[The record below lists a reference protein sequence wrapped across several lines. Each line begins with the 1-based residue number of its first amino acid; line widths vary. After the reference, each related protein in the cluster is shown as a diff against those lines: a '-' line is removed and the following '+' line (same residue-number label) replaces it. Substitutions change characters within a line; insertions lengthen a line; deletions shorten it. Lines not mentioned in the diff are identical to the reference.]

1 MPLPTEQIGSIPR
14 TREVVEANEAAMLGK
29 LSGGELEGVLEEGVR
44 ETIAS
49 LEATGSPVVSD
60 GEQSKSSFVTYAIEG
75 LENLA
80 PGGVQIPFEDGHTRQ
95 LPTLTGGPF
104 RYGVHADRYLR
115 AAQGYATVPV
125 KQAVIAASALSLL
138 YPQGGL
144 SDYPQDEFLKDLVDE
159 AEADV
164 RRCLDAGAHCVQ
176 IDFTEGRL
184 SVKLDPSKQLLT
196 QFIELN
202 NAVLDRFT
210 PQERARIGVHTC
222 PGGDQEST
230 HSLDVDYADLL
241 PSLLELRAGSFYIQM
256 ASESDKPRVLDIIRE
271 NRRDGQR
278 IFIGVID
285 PLSSRVETPEEV
297 RDLLLEAAEYI
308 PRQQLGSCDDC
319 GFSPFADDVT
329 RSRETAFAKIAAR
342 VEGTRMASEK
352 LGV

>member
-1 MPLPTEQIGSIPR
+1 MPLPTEQIGSVPR
-14 TREVVEANEAAMLGK
+14 TRELVEAEQAAQSGEIAISELLGIRDEA
-29 LSGGELEGVLEEGVR
+29 VR
-44 ETIAS
+44 ETIAA

-60 GEQSKSSFVTYAIEG
+60 GEQAKSSFVTYAIEG

-80 PGGVQIPFEDGHTRQ
+80 PGGVEIPFEDGHTRQ
-95 LPTLTGGPF
+95 LPALTAGPF
-104 RYGVHADRYLR
+104 RYGVHADGYLR
-115 AAQGYATVPV
+115 TAQRYATVPV

-138 YPQGGL
+138 YPQEAL
-144 SDYPQDEFLKDLVDE
+144 PDYPQSEFLKDLVDE
-159 AEADV
+159 AEIDV

-202 NAVLDRFT
+202 NSVLDRFT
-210 PQERARIGVHTC
+210 PQERERIGVHTC

-230 HSLDVDYADLL
+230 HSLDVDYSDLL
-241 PSLLELRAGSFYIQM
+241 PSLLELKAGSFYIQM
-256 ASESDKPRVLDIIRE
+256 ASESDKPRALDIIRA
-271 NRRDGQR
+271 NRGADQR

-285 PLSSRVETPEEV
+285 PLNARVDTPDEV
-297 RDLLLEAAEYI
+297 CDRLLEAAEYI
-308 PRQQLGSCDDC
+308 PPERLGSCDDC